1 MNCAFCPHH
10 KCYTEGQNCTKYS
23 HEEVFG
29 FYSEDDRRM
38 MRASSA
44 TESRNYMK
52 MTRLEER
59 CVFCQRTGR
68 EENRHCLCI
77 GLPTKRIFC
86 AQYFKNQG
94 FCGGNRFCCQR
105 SGSVDKDILELEKIK
120 PGKHEAMCNPRTQ
133 AQLLNNAGTE
143 LNFIVGLCVGHDMQF
158 TMASKA
164 PVSCLITK
172 DRVLANNPAGAV
184 YSRYWRRKLGILE
197 EGTV

>member
-1 MNCAFCPHH
+1 
-10 KCYTEGQNCTKYS
+10 
-23 HEEVFG
+23 
-29 FYSEDDRRM
+29 

-52 MTRLEER
+52 MTRLEESAFFAKELG
-59 CVFCQRTGR
+59 VKKIGIAF
-68 EENRHCLCI
+68 CI
-77 GLPTKRIFC
+77 GLANEAHFC

-94 FCGGNRFCCQR
+94 FVVESVCCKVC
-105 SGSVDKDILELEKIK
+105 SVDKDMLELEKIK

-133 AQLLNNAGTE
+133 AQLLNSACTE

-197 EGTV
+197 DGTV